1 MLIRL
6 WCRGQG
12 ILMGIGSRMRREDGV
27 IATEY
32 IIMLVLVALAIIA
45 GASYLGV
52 QINTKLSS
60 AGNAVRDCV
69 PAAC

>member
-1 MLIRL
+1 MLVKL
-6 WCRGQG
+6 WCRAQAM
-12 ILMGIGSRMRREDGV
+12 LMDVGSRLRREDGV

-32 IIMLVLVALAIIA
+32 IIVLVLVALAIIA
-45 GASYLGV
+45 GATYLGT
-52 QINTKLSS
+52 QINAKLSS

>member
-1 MLIRL
+1 MLVRL
-6 WCRGQG
+6 WCRAQG
-12 ILMGIGSRMRREDGV
+12 ILMDLDSRMRREDGV

-32 IIMLVLVALAIIA
+32 VIILVLVALAIIL
-45 GASYLGV
+45 GATFLGT
-52 QINTKLSS
+52 QINNKLSS

>member
-1 MLIRL
+1 MLVRL
-6 WCRGQG
+6 WCRAQG
-12 ILMGIGSRMRREDGV
+12 FLMDLDSRMRREDGV

-45 GASYLGV
+45 GASYLGT